1 MFGIETKKGITF
13 CFLVF
18 FAVFCNM
25 RVAATDRKPHTNDI
39 NTLKHYTIMFPAEY
53 DEIRPY
59 SPEELPQIF
68 EELIADPE
76 FKAVIAHAFKD
87 VPFEHIAMAMRAS
100 KSNLEFQKAL
110 VYPFVKGVIQKL
122 SSGLTVSYENKE
134 HMAHSLCISNHR
146 DIIMDSAFLCI
157 VFADTVDNT
166 VEIAIGDNLLIR
178 PWIKKLVRVNRSF
191 IVQRSAGIREMLASS
206 KRLSSYMH
214 YTITERKQPI
224 WLAQREG
231 RAKDSNDRT
240 QEGLIKMLSMYSRE
254 DIIDA
259 LKVLNIAPTTISY
272 EYDPCDFLKAKEFQQ
287 KRDNPEWKKAPQD
300 DLINMQTGMFGY
312 KGGIHY
318 HIADCINDEI
328 DAIDRTLGKNEKTA
342 AVARII
348 DRHIHKNYKF
358 WPINYYYYELLTGD
372 ARFADKYTAEE
383 KAKLDAYMQG
393 QIEKIDLP
401 NRDDDFCRT
410 KILEMYA
417 NPVINYL
424 KATEE

>member
-1 MFGIETKKGITF
+1 MI
-13 CFLVF
+13 
-18 FAVFCNM
+18 
-25 RVAATDRKPHTNDI
+25 
-39 NTLKHYTIMFPAEY
+39 PAEY

-59 SPEELPQIF
+59 LPEELPQVF

-76 FKAVIAHAFKD
+76 FQAAIGYAFQGM
-87 VPFEHIAMAMRAS
+87 PFEQIAAAMRAS
-100 KSNLEFQKAL
+100 KDNLEFQKNI
-110 VYPFVKGVIQKL
+110 VYPFVKGVVQKL
-122 SSGLTVSYENKE
+122 SSGLTVSYDNKE
-134 HMAHSLCISNHR
+134 SMAASLCMSNHR

-157 VFADTVDNT
+157 LFVETVGNT

-191 IVQRSAGIREMLASS
+191 IVQRSASIREMLASS
-206 KRLSSYMH
+206 KRLSSYIH
-214 YTITERKQPI
+214 HTITERKQPI
-224 WLAQREG
+224 WIAQREG

-240 QEGLIKMLSMYSRE
+240 QEGLIKMLSMYSGG

-272 EYDPCDFLKAKEFQQ
+272 EYDPCDYLKAKEFQQ
-287 KRDNPEWKKAPQD
+287 KRDNPEHKKSPMD
-300 DLINMQTGMFGY
+300 DLINMKAGMFGY

-318 HIADCINDEI
+318 HVAACINDEI
-328 DAIDRTLGKNEKTA
+328 DAIDRSLGKNEKTA

-348 DRHIHKNYKF
+348 DKHIHKNYKF
-358 WPINYYYYELLTGD
+358 WAINYYFYELLTGD
-372 ARFADKYTAEE
+372 TRFADKYTAEE
-383 KAKLDAYMQG
+383 KARLDAYLQG
-393 QIEKIDLP
+393 QIEKVDLP

-424 KATEE
+424 KAAEE

>member
-1 MFGIETKKGITF
+1 MI
-13 CFLVF
+13 
-18 FAVFCNM
+18 
-25 RVAATDRKPHTNDI
+25 
-39 NTLKHYTIMFPAEY
+39 PAEF

-59 SPEELPQIF
+59 LPEELPQVF

-76 FKAVIAHAFKD
+76 FQTAMGYALKD
-87 VPFEHIAMAMRAS
+87 IPFENIAAMMRAS
-100 KSNLEFQKAL
+100 KDNLAFQLAI
-110 VYPFVKGVIQKL
+110 VYPFLQGVLQKL
-122 SSGLTVSYENKE
+122 SNGLTVSYDNKE
-134 HMAHSLCISNHR
+134 NMAKSLCISNHR
-146 DIIMDSAFLCI
+146 DIIMDSAFLCVAFI
-157 VFADTVDNT
+157 ETLDNT

-191 IVQRSAGIREMLASS
+191 IVQRSASIREMLASS

-214 YTITERKQPI
+214 HAITERNQPI

-240 QEGLIKMLSMYSRE
+240 QEGLIKMLSMYSNG

-272 EYDPCDFLKAKEFQQ
+272 EYDPCDYLKAKEFQQ

-300 DLINMQTGMFGY
+300 DLINMKVGMFGY

-328 DAIDRTLGKNEKTA
+328 DAIDRSLGKNEKTA

-348 DRHIHKNYKF
+348 DKHIHSNYKF
-358 WPINYYYYELLTGD
+358 WPINYYFYELLTGD
-372 ARFADKYTAEE
+372 ACFADKYTAEE
-383 KAKLDAYMQG
+383 KAKLDAYLQG
-393 QIEKIDLP
+393 QIEKVDLP
-401 NRDDDFCRT
+401 NRDDEFCRT

>member
-1 MFGIETKKGITF
+1 MI
-13 CFLVF
+13 
-18 FAVFCNM
+18 
-25 RVAATDRKPHTNDI
+25 
-39 NTLKHYTIMFPAEY
+39 PAEF

-59 SPEELPQIF
+59 LPEELPQIY

-76 FKAVIAHAFKD
+76 FQAVMGYVFKD
-87 VPFEHIAMAMRAS
+87 IPFEHVAAKMRGC
-100 KSNLEFQKAL
+100 KTNLDFQVNMVL
-110 VYPFVKGVIQKL
+110 PFLQQVLAKL
-122 SSGLTVSYENKE
+122 STGLTMSIENKE
-134 HMAHSLCISNHR
+134 NLAKSLCISNHR
-146 DIIMDSAFLCI
+146 DIIMDSAFLCM
-157 VFADTVDNT
+157 VLVQNTGNT

-191 IVQRSAGIREMLASS
+191 IVQRSASIREMLASS

-214 YTITERKQPI
+214 HAITERQQPI
-224 WLAQREG
+224 WIAQREG

-240 QEGLIKMLSMYSRE
+240 QEGLIKMMSMYSSD

-272 EYDPCDFLKAKEFQQ
+272 EFDPCDYLKAKEFQQ

-300 DLINMQTGMFGY
+300 DLINMKAGMFGY

-318 HIADCINDEI
+318 HVADCINDEI
-328 DAIDRTLGKNEKTA
+328 VAIDRSLGKNEKTA

-348 DRHIHKNYKF
+348 DKHIHKNYKF
-358 WPINYYYYELLTGD
+358 WPINYYFYELLTGD
-372 ARFADKYTAEE
+372 ARFADKYTAED
-383 KAKLDAYMQG
+383 KAKLDMYLQG
-393 QIEKIDLP
+393 QIQKVDLP
-401 NRDDDFCRT
+401 NRDDEFCRT

>member
-1 MFGIETKKGITF
+1 MI
-13 CFLVF
+13 
-18 FAVFCNM
+18 
-25 RVAATDRKPHTNDI
+25 
-39 NTLKHYTIMFPAEY
+39 PAEY

-59 SPEELPQIF
+59 LPEELPQVF

-76 FKAVIAHAFKD
+76 FQTAIGYAFQGM
-87 VPFEHIAMAMRAS
+87 PFEQIAVAMRAS
-100 KSNLEFQKAL
+100 KDNLEFQKNI
-110 VYPFVKGVIQKL
+110 VYPFVKGVVQKL
-122 SSGLTVSYENKE
+122 SSGLTVSYDNKE
-134 HMAHSLCISNHR
+134 SMAASLCMSNHR

-157 VFADTVDNT
+157 LFVETVGNT

-191 IVQRSAGIREMLASS
+191 IVQRSASIREMLASS
-206 KRLSSYMH
+206 KRLSSYIH
-214 YTITERKQPI
+214 HTITERKQPI
-224 WLAQREG
+224 WIAQREG

-240 QEGLIKMLSMYSRE
+240 QEGLIKMLSMYSSG

-272 EYDPCDFLKAKEFQQ
+272 EYDPCDYLKAKEFQQ
-287 KRDNPEWKKAPQD
+287 KRDNPEHKKSPMD
-300 DLINMQTGMFGY
+300 DLINMKAGMFGY

-318 HIADCINDEI
+318 HVAACINDEI
-328 DAIDRTLGKNEKTA
+328 DAIDRSLGKNEKTA

-348 DRHIHKNYKF
+348 DKHIHKNYKF
-358 WPINYYYYELLTGD
+358 WAINYYFYELLTGD

-383 KAKLDAYMQG
+383 KARLDAYLQG
-393 QIEKIDLP
+393 QIEKVDLP

-424 KATEE
+424 KAVEE

>member
-1 MFGIETKKGITF
+1 MI
-13 CFLVF
+13 
-18 FAVFCNM
+18 
-25 RVAATDRKPHTNDI
+25 
-39 NTLKHYTIMFPAEY
+39 PAEF

-59 SPEELPQIF
+59 LPEELPQVF

-76 FKAVIAHAFKD
+76 FQTAMGYALKD
-87 VPFEHIAMAMRAS
+87 IPFENIAAMMRAS
-100 KSNLEFQKAL
+100 KDNLAFQLAI
-110 VYPFVKGVIQKL
+110 VYPFLKGVLQKL

-134 HMAHSLCISNHR
+134 NMAKSLCISNHR
-146 DIIMDSAFLCI
+146 DIIMDSAFLCVAFI
-157 VFADTVDNT
+157 ETVNDT

-191 IVQRSAGIREMLASS
+191 IVQRSASIREMLASS

-214 YTITERKQPI
+214 HAITERNQPI

-240 QEGLIKMLSMYSRE
+240 QEGLIKMLSMYSNG

-272 EYDPCDFLKAKEFQQ
+272 EYDPCDYLKAKEFQQ

-300 DLINMQTGMFGY
+300 DLINMKVGMFGY

-328 DAIDRTLGKNEKTA
+328 DAIDRSLGKNEKTA

-348 DRHIHKNYKF
+348 DKHIHSNYKF
-358 WPINYYYYELLTGD
+358 WPINYYFYELLTGD

-383 KAKLDAYMQG
+383 KAKLDAYLQG
-393 QIEKIDLP
+393 QIEKVDLP
-401 NRDDDFCRT
+401 NRDDEFCRT

>member
-1 MFGIETKKGITF
+1 MI
-13 CFLVF
+13 
-18 FAVFCNM
+18 
-25 RVAATDRKPHTNDI
+25 
-39 NTLKHYTIMFPAEY
+39 PAEY

-59 SPEELPQIF
+59 LPEELPQVF

-76 FKAVIAHAFKD
+76 FQAAMGYAFQGM
-87 VPFEHIAMAMRAS
+87 PFENIAAAMRAS

-110 VYPFVKGVIQKL
+110 VYPFMKGVITKL
-122 SSGLTVSYENKE
+122 SSGLTISYENKE
-134 HMAHSLCISNHR
+134 NMAKSLCISNHR

-157 VFADTVDNT
+157 AFVDTVGNT

-191 IVQRSAGIREMLASS
+191 IVQRSASIREMLASS

-214 YTITERKQPI
+214 YTIAERNQPI

-240 QEGLIKMLSMYSRE
+240 QEGLIKMLSMYSSG
-254 DIIDA
+254 DIVDA
-259 LKVLNIAPTTISY
+259 LKELNIAPTTISY
-272 EYDPCDFLKAKEFQQ
+272 EYDPCDYLKAKEFQQ
-287 KRDNPEWKKAPQD
+287 KRDNPQWKKAPQD
-300 DLINMQTGMFGY
+300 DLINMKAGMFGY

-328 DAIDRTLGKNEKTA
+328 DAIDRSLGKNEKTA

-348 DRHIHKNYKF
+348 DKHIHKNYKF
-358 WPINYYYYELLTGD
+358 WAINYYFYELLTGD
-372 ARFADKYTAEE
+372 TRFAEKCGTEE
-383 KAKLDAYMQG
+383 RAKLDAYLLG
-393 QIEKIDLP
+393 QIAKIDLP
-401 NRDDDFCRT
+401 DRDDEFCRT

-424 KATEE
+424 KACENE

>member
-1 MFGIETKKGITF
+1 
-13 CFLVF
+13 
-18 FAVFCNM
+18 
-25 RVAATDRKPHTNDI
+25 
-39 NTLKHYTIMFPAEY
+39 MFPAEY

-110 VYPFVKGVIQKL
+110 VYPFVKGVIKKL

-358 WPINYYYYELLTGD
+358 WPINYYFYELLTGD

-424 KATEE
+424 KAIEE

>member
-1 MFGIETKKGITF
+1 MQMI
-13 CFLVF
+13 
-18 FAVFCNM
+18 
-25 RVAATDRKPHTNDI
+25 
-39 NTLKHYTIMFPAEY
+39 PAEY

-59 SPEELPQIF
+59 VPEELPQVF

-76 FKAVIAHAFKD
+76 FQAVMSYAFQGIPFKQIAG
-87 VPFEHIAMAMRAS
+87 AMRAS

-110 VYPFVKGVIQKL
+110 VYPFVKGIIKKL
-122 SSGLTVSYENKE
+122 STEFTLSYDNKE
-134 HMAHSLCISNHR
+134 QLANALCISNHR

-157 VFADTVDNT
+157 LYVEAIGNT

-191 IVQRSAGIREMLASS
+191 IVQRSASIREMLASS
-206 KRLSSYMH
+206 KRLSSYIH

-240 QEGLIKMLSMYSRE
+240 QEGLIKMLSMYSNG

-259 LKVLNIAPTTISY
+259 LKELNLAPTTISY
-272 EYDPCDFLKAKEFQQ
+272 EYDPCDYLKAKEFQQ
-287 KRDNPEWKKAPQD
+287 KRDNPEWKKSPMD
-300 DLINMQTGMFGY
+300 DLVNMKAGMFGF

-318 HIADCINDEI
+318 HVAACINEEI
-328 DAIDRTLGKNEKTA
+328 DAIDRSLGKNEKTA

-348 DRHIHKNYKF
+348 DRHIHSNYKF
-358 WPINYYYYELLTGD
+358 WPINYYFYELTTGD
-372 ARFADKYTAEE
+372 TRFADRYTTED
-383 KAKLDAYMQG
+383 KAKLDAYLQR

-401 NRDDDFCRT
+401 DRDDEFCRAR
-410 KILEMYA
+410 ILEMYA
-417 NPVINYL
+417 NPVKNYL
-424 KATEE
+424 AATEE

>member
-1 MFGIETKKGITF
+1 MI
-13 CFLVF
+13 
-18 FAVFCNM
+18 
-25 RVAATDRKPHTNDI
+25 
-39 NTLKHYTIMFPAEY
+39 PAEY

-59 SPEELPQIF
+59 LPEELPQVF

-76 FKAVIAHAFKD
+76 FQAAMGYAFQGM
-87 VPFEHIAMAMRAS
+87 PFENIAAAMRAS

-110 VYPFVKGVIQKL
+110 VYPFMKGVIAKL
-122 SSGLTVSYENKE
+122 SSGLTISYENKE
-134 HMAHSLCISNHR
+134 NMAKSLCISNHR

-157 VFADTVDNT
+157 AFVDTVGNT

-191 IVQRSAGIREMLASS
+191 IVQRSASIREMLASS

-214 YTITERKQPI
+214 YTIAERNQPI

-240 QEGLIKMLSMYSRE
+240 QEGLIKMLSMYSSG
-254 DIIDA
+254 DIVDA
-259 LKVLNIAPTTISY
+259 LKELNIAPTTISY
-272 EYDPCDFLKAKEFQQ
+272 EYDPCDYLKAKEFQQ
-287 KRDNPEWKKAPQD
+287 KRDNPQWKKAPQD
-300 DLINMQTGMFGY
+300 DLINMKAGMFGY

-328 DAIDRTLGKNEKTA
+328 DAIDRSLGKNEKTA

-348 DRHIHKNYKF
+348 DKHIHKNYKF
-358 WPINYYYYELLTGD
+358 WAINYYFYELLTGD
-372 ARFADKYTAEE
+372 TRFAEKCSTEE
-383 KAKLDAYMQG
+383 RAKLDAYLLG
-393 QIEKIDLP
+393 QIAKIDLP
-401 NRDDDFCRT
+401 DRDDEFCRT

-424 KATEE
+424 KACANE

>member
-1 MFGIETKKGITF
+1 MI
-13 CFLVF
+13 
-18 FAVFCNM
+18 
-25 RVAATDRKPHTNDI
+25 
-39 NTLKHYTIMFPAEY
+39 PAEY

-59 SPEELPQIF
+59 LPEELPQVF

-76 FKAVIAHAFKD
+76 FQAAIGYAFQGM
-87 VPFEHIAMAMRAS
+87 PFEQIAAAMRAS
-100 KSNLEFQKAL
+100 KDNLEFQKNI
-110 VYPFVKGVIQKL
+110 VYPFVKGVVQKL
-122 SSGLTVSYENKE
+122 SSGLTVSYDNKE
-134 HMAHSLCISNHR
+134 SMAASLCMSNHR

-157 VFADTVDNT
+157 LFVETVGNT

-191 IVQRSAGIREMLASS
+191 IVQRSASIREMLASS
-206 KRLSSYMH
+206 KRLSSYIH
-214 YTITERKQPI
+214 HTITERKQPI
-224 WLAQREG
+224 WIAQREG

-240 QEGLIKMLSMYSRE
+240 QEGLIKMLSMYSGG

-272 EYDPCDFLKAKEFQQ
+272 EYDPCDYLKAKEFQQ
-287 KRDNPEWKKAPQD
+287 KRDNPEHKKSPMD
-300 DLINMQTGMFGY
+300 DLINMKAGMFGY

-318 HIADCINDEI
+318 HVAACINDEI
-328 DAIDRTLGKNEKTA
+328 DAIDRSLGKNEKTA

-348 DRHIHKNYKF
+348 DKHIHKNYKF
-358 WPINYYYYELLTGD
+358 WAINYYFYELLTGD

-383 KAKLDAYMQG
+383 KTRLDAYLQG
-393 QIEKIDLP
+393 QIEKVDLP

-424 KATEE
+424 KAAEE

>member
-1 MFGIETKKGITF
+1 MQ
-13 CFLVF
+13 
-18 FAVFCNM
+18 
-25 RVAATDRKPHTNDI
+25 
-39 NTLKHYTIMFPAEY
+39 TIPAEFN
-53 DEIRPY
+53 DIRPY
-59 SPEELPQIF
+59 MPEELPQVF

-76 FKAVIAHAFKD
+76 FQAAMSYAFQGM
-87 VPFEHIAMAMRAS
+87 PFENIAGAMRMS

-110 VYPFVKGVIQKL
+110 VYPFMKGVIKKL
-122 SSGLTVSYENKE
+122 SSEFTISYDNKE
-134 HMAHSLCISNHR
+134 QLGNALCISNHR

-157 VFADTVDNT
+157 LYVDTIGNT

-191 IVQRSAGIREMLASS
+191 IVQRSASIREMLASS
-206 KRLSSYMH
+206 KRLSSYIH
-214 YTITERKQPI
+214 HTITERKQPI

-240 QEGLIKMLSMYSRE
+240 QEGLIKMLSMYNGG

-259 LKVLNIAPTTISY
+259 LKVLNLAPTTISY
-272 EYDPCDFLKAKEFQQ
+272 EYDPCDYLKAKEFQQ

-300 DLINMQTGMFGY
+300 DLINMKAGMFGY

-318 HIADCINDEI
+318 HISACINDEI
-328 DAIDRTLGKNEKTA
+328 DRIDRSLGKNEKTA

-348 DRHIHKNYKF
+348 DRHIHSNYKF
-358 WPINYYYYELLTGD
+358 WAINYYFYELLTGD
-372 ARFADKYTAEE
+372 TRFVGKYTAED
-383 KAKLDAYMQG
+383 KARLDAYLQG

-401 NRDDDFCRT
+401 GRDDEFCRT

-417 NPVINYL
+417 NPLKNYL
-424 KATEE
+424 VATGE

>member
-1 MFGIETKKGITF
+1 MT
-13 CFLVF
+13 
-18 FAVFCNM
+18 
-25 RVAATDRKPHTNDI
+25 PH
-39 NTLKHYTIMFPAEY
+39 EY

-59 SPEELPQIF
+59 LPEELPQVF

-76 FKAVIAHAFKD
+76 FQTAMGYAFKGM
-87 VPFEHIAMAMRAS
+87 PFENIAAAMRAS
-100 KSNLEFQKAL
+100 KSNIEFQKAI
-110 VYPFVKGVIQKL
+110 VYPFVKGVIAKL
-122 SSGLTVSYENKE
+122 SSGLTVSYANKE
-134 HMAHSLCISNHR
+134 NMAKSLCISNHR
-146 DIIMDSAFLCI
+146 DIIMDSALLCI
-157 VFADTVDNT
+157 LFIENVGNT

-178 PWIKKLVRVNRSF
+178 PWIKKLVRANRSF
-191 IVQRSAGIREMLASS
+191 IVQRSASIREMLASS

-214 YTITERKQPI
+214 YTITERNQPI

-240 QEGLIKMLSMYSRE
+240 QEGLIKMLSMYSGG

-272 EYDPCDFLKAKEFQQ
+272 EYDPCDYLKAKEFQQ

-300 DLINMQTGMFGY
+300 DLTNMKTGMFGY
-312 KGGIHY
+312 KGNIHY

-328 DAIDRTLGKNEKTA
+328 DAIDRSLGKNEKTA

-348 DRHIHKNYKF
+348 DKHIHSNYKF
-358 WPINYYYYELLTGD
+358 WAINYYFYELLTGD
-372 ARFADKYTAEE
+372 TRFADKYTAED
-383 KAKLDAYMQG
+383 KAKLDAYLQG
-393 QIEKIDLP
+393 QIEKVDLP
-401 NRDDDFCRT
+401 NRDDAFCRT

-424 KATEE
+424 KANE

>member
-1 MFGIETKKGITF
+1 MI
-13 CFLVF
+13 
-18 FAVFCNM
+18 
-25 RVAATDRKPHTNDI
+25 
-39 NTLKHYTIMFPAEY
+39 PAEF

-59 SPEELPQIF
+59 APEELPQIF

-76 FKAVIAHAFKD
+76 FRYVMEYAFKG
-87 VPFEHIAMAMRAS
+87 VPFEHIAGQMRAS
-100 KSNLEFQKAL
+100 KDNLEFQKAL
-110 VYPFVKGVIQKL
+110 VYPFVQGVIKKL
-122 SSGLTVSYENKE
+122 SNGLTASIENKE
-134 HMAHSLCISNHR
+134 EMAKSLCISNHR
-146 DIIMDSAFLCI
+146 DIIMDSALLDM
-157 VFADTVDNT
+157 VFVDAIGNT

-191 IVQRSAGIREMLASS
+191 IVQRSASIREMLASS

-214 YTITERKQPI
+214 YTITERQQPI

-240 QEGLIKMLSMYSRE
+240 QEGLIKMLSMYSSG

-272 EYDPCDFLKAKEFQQ
+272 EYDPCDYLKAKEFQQ

-300 DLINMQTGMFGY
+300 DLINMKTGMFGY
-312 KGGIHY
+312 KGCIHY
-318 HIADCINDEI
+318 HIAACINDEI
-328 DAIDRTLGKNEKTA
+328 DAIDRSLGKNEKTA

-358 WPINYYYYELLTGD
+358 WPINYYFYELLTGD
-372 ARFADKYTAEE
+372 TRFADRYTAEE
-383 KAKLDAYMQG
+383 KAKLDTYLQG

-401 NRDDDFCRT
+401 DRDDEFCRG

>member
-1 MFGIETKKGITF
+1 MIPSEF
-13 CFLVF
+13 
-18 FAVFCNM
+18 
-25 RVAATDRKPHTNDI
+25 
-39 NTLKHYTIMFPAEY
+39 

-59 SPEELPQIF
+59 LPEELPQIY

-76 FKAVIAHAFKD
+76 FQAVMGYVFKD
-87 VPFEHIAMAMRAS
+87 IPFEHVAAKIRGC
-100 KSNLEFQKAL
+100 KTNLDFQVNMVL
-110 VYPFVKGVIQKL
+110 PFLQQVLAKL
-122 SSGLTVSYENKE
+122 STGLTMSIENKE
-134 HMAHSLCISNHR
+134 NLAKSLCISNHR
-146 DIIMDSAFLCI
+146 DIIMDSAFLCM
-157 VFADTVDNT
+157 VLVQNTGNT

-191 IVQRSAGIREMLASS
+191 IVQRSASIREMLASS

-214 YTITERKQPI
+214 HAITERQQPI
-224 WLAQREG
+224 WIAQREG

-240 QEGLIKMLSMYSRE
+240 QEGLIKMMSMYSSD

-272 EYDPCDFLKAKEFQQ
+272 EFDPCDYLKAKEFQQ

-300 DLINMQTGMFGY
+300 DLINMKAGMFGY

-318 HIADCINDEI
+318 HVADCINDEI
-328 DAIDRTLGKNEKTA
+328 DAIDRSLGKNEKTA

-348 DRHIHKNYKF
+348 DKHIHKNYKF
-358 WPINYYYYELLTGD
+358 WPINYYFYELLTGD
-372 ARFADKYTAEE
+372 ARFADKYTAED
-383 KAKLDAYMQG
+383 KAKLDMYLQG
-393 QIEKIDLP
+393 QIQKVDLP
-401 NRDDDFCRT
+401 NRDNEFCRT

-417 NPVINYL
+417 NPVINNL

>member
-1 MFGIETKKGITF
+1 MI
-13 CFLVF
+13 
-18 FAVFCNM
+18 
-25 RVAATDRKPHTNDI
+25 
-39 NTLKHYTIMFPAEY
+39 PAEF

-59 SPEELPQIF
+59 LPEELPQIF

-76 FKAVIAHAFKD
+76 FQAVMGYAFKD
-87 VPFEHIAMAMRAS
+87 IPFEHIAGMMRAS
-100 KSNLEFQKAL
+100 KDNLEFQKSL
-110 VYPFVKGVIQKL
+110 IYPFLQGVLKKL
-122 SSGLTVSYENKE
+122 SSGLTVSIENKE
-134 HMAHSLCISNHR
+134 NMAKSLCISNHR

-157 VFADTVDNT
+157 VFVEAVGNT

-191 IVQRSAGIREMLASS
+191 IVQRSASIREMLASS
-206 KRLSSYMH
+206 KRLSSYIH
-214 YTITERKQPI
+214 HAITERRQPI
-224 WLAQREG
+224 WIAQREG

-240 QEGLIKMLSMYSRE
+240 QEGLIKMLSMYSSG

-259 LKVLNIAPTTISY
+259 LKELNIAPTTISY
-272 EYDPCDFLKAKEFQQ
+272 EFDPCDYLKAKEFQQ

-300 DLINMQTGMFGY
+300 DLINMKAGMFGY

-318 HIADCINDEI
+318 HVADCINDEI
-328 DAIDRTLGKNEKTA
+328 DAIDRSLGKNEKTA

-348 DRHIHKNYKF
+348 DKHIHSNYKF
-358 WPINYYYYELLTGD
+358 WPINYYFYEQLTGD
-372 ARFADKYTAEE
+372 ARFADRYSAED
-383 KAKLDAYMQG
+383 KAKLDAYLQG

-401 NRDDDFCRT
+401 DRDDAFCRT